1 MPELVVGLLAMLVG
15 TLLCFRGYAAMR
27 LVIGLFGAWVGFVVG
42 ARLVADAAGGSALA
56 GVPGWV
62 GALVGAFVLGML
74 AYLSYQVAVVLGFAA
89 FGYTV
94 AASAMTALGVQ
105 TGWVVQAVAVVA
117 GIGLGVLAIRG
128 NLPAVVLVVLTALAG
143 ASVTVNGVMLL
154 VGASTVA
161 DLGQVTQGGVPS
173 GWWFALDGA
182 LVLLGLVVQ
191 SRSLSRSRRTMSA
204 QWHGAPAGRAD

>member
-1 MPELVVGLLAMLVG
+1 MPELVVGLLAVLVG

-62 GALVGAFVLGML
+62 GALVGAFVLGLL

-94 AASAMTALGVQ
+94 AASAMSGLGVQ
-105 TGWVVQAVAVVA
+105 TGWVVQAVAVAA

-128 NLPAVVLVVLTALAG
+128 NLPAVVL
-143 ASVTVNGVMLL
+143 
-154 VGASTVA
+154 
-161 DLGQVTQGGVPS
+161 
-173 GWWFALDGA
+173 
-182 LVLLGLVVQ
+182 
-191 SRSLSRSRRTMSA
+191 
-204 QWHGAPAGRAD
+204 